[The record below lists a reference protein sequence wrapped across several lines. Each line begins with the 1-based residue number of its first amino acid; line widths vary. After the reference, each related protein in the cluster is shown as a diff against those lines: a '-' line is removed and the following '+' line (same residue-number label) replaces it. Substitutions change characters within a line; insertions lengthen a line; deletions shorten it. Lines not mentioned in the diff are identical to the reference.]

1 MNLFFNKKRF
11 SFVFII
17 AVSVFLSACKI
28 PVSIVKQP
36 VKDYLKS
43 EFNIKDDFK
52 VLAAEN
58 DGECGC
64 NNYAYVELNKPYRAY
79 LSLVIDRESN
89 LVNPKD
95 SDQVYLELFK
105 GAYIEQHPEVINE
118 IKRISKQYG
127 YVQFQSKVVKGSEEE
142 EVSFPYPYEN
152 IELNMKYSPEMIEEI
167 KKTKQI
173 DTKTLLPTLKPK
185 DARNFNLSYLGVVNF
200 FFKFNIDQSKMAVPQ
215 AKDIVSLFQKSGVLT
230 EGVYNIE
237 VNVAN
242 IPSYAL
248 FKVDEKKNY
257 SIIATPKYDDL
268 EEADFYGA
276 YLKKNQDN

>member
-1 MNLFFNKKRF
+1 LFF
-11 SFVFII
+11 SILLI
-17 AVSVFLSACKI
+17 AISLFLSGCRI
-28 PVSIVKQP
+28 PKSKVEQP
-36 VKDYLKS
+36 LKEYLKS
-43 EFNIKDDFK
+43 EFNINDGYKIL
-52 VLAAEN
+52 VTEN
-58 DGECGC
+58 DGEAGF
-64 NNYAYVELNKPYRAY
+64 NNYAYVELNKPYRTY
-79 LSLVIDRESN
+79 LRLAIDRESN
-89 LVNPKD
+89 LVNPKE

-118 IKRISKQYG
+118 MKRISKQYG
-127 YVQFQSKVVKGSEEE
+127 YVKFQSKAVIGSEEE
-142 EVSFPYPYEN
+142 GVSFPYPYEN
-152 IELNMKYSPEMIEEI
+152 IELNMKYSPEMIEGI

-215 AKDIVSLFQKSGVLT
+215 AKEIVSLFQKSGVLT

-237 VNVAN
+237 VSVAN

-276 YLKKNQDN
+276 YLKKNQEN

>member
-1 MNLFFNKKRF
+1 M
-11 SFVFII
+11 FVSILLI
-17 AVSVFLSACKI
+17 TISLFLSGCRI
-28 PVSIVKQP
+28 PKSKVEQP
-36 VKDYLKS
+36 VKEYLKS
-43 EFNIKDDFK
+43 EFNINDGYKI
-52 VLAAEN
+52 LTAEN

-64 NNYAYVELNKPYRAY
+64 NNYAYVELNKPYRTY
-79 LSLVIDRESN
+79 LSLVIDRKSN

-118 IKRISKQYG
+118 MRRISKQYG
-127 YVQFQSKVVKGSEEE
+127 YVKFQSKVVKGSEE

-152 IELNMKYSPEMIEEI
+152 IELNMKYSPEIIQEI
-167 KKTKQI
+167 KNTKQI

-185 DARNFNLSYLGVVNF
+185 DARNFNLRYLGVVNF
-200 FFKFNIDQSKMAVPQ
+200 FFKFNIDQSKMAVAQ

-248 FKVDEKKNY
+248 FIVDEKKNY
-257 SIIATPKYDDL
+257 SIIATPKYDDI

>member
-1 MNLFFNKKRF
+1 M
-11 SFVFII
+11 FVSILLITIFL
-17 AVSVFLSACKI
+17 FLSGCRI
-28 PVSIVKQP
+28 PKSRVEQP
-36 VKDYLKS
+36 LKEYLKS
-43 EFNIKDDFK
+43 EFNINDGYKIL
-52 VLAAEN
+52 VAEN

-64 NNYAYVELNKPYRAY
+64 NNYAYVEITKPYRTY
-79 LSLVIDRESN
+79 LNLAFDRGTSLVDPTS
-89 LVNPKD
+89 
-95 SDQVYLELFK
+95 SDEVYLELFK
-105 GAYIEQHPEVINE
+105 GAYIEQHPDVINE
-118 IKRISKQYG
+118 MKRISKQYG
-127 YVQFQSKVVKGSEEE
+127 YGKFQSKVVIGSEE

-173 DTKTLLPTLKPK
+173 DTKTLIPTLKPK
-185 DARNFNLSYLGVVNF
+185 DARNINLSYLGVVNF

-237 VNVAN
+237 ASVAN